1 MTAIDAVFARAR
13 NGDHEGFAGWVR
25 AVERP
30 LRSSL
35 RGFARQVD
43 VEAVV
48 QEGLTRMWV
57 LAPRVVFEGENAS
70 LRYALKLVRNLA
82 LREIERSSRFEPFD
96 PGGSGENP
104 GPAVEPD
111 PPPDPGLRRAILDC
125 IGRLS
130 RKPADALAARL
141 RGDGIEPDRV
151 LAERLGMTL
160 NTFLQNIVRA
170 RRSLAE
176 CLESKGISTR
186 EYRA

>member
-1 MTAIDAVFARAR
+1 VTAIDATFARAR
-13 NGDHEGFAGWVR
+13 HGDHEGFAGWVR

-35 RGFARQVD
+35 RSFARQVD

-57 LAPRVVFEGENAS
+57 LAPRVALEGENAS
-70 LRYALKLVRNLA
+70 LRYALRLVRNLA
-82 LREIERSSRFEPFD
+82 LREIERSGRFEPLD
-96 PGGSGENP
+96 PGEPGENP
-104 GPAVEPD
+104 GPAVQPE
-111 PPPDPGLRRAILDC
+111 PPPDPGLRRAIFDC

-141 RGDGIEPDRV
+141 RGDGVEPDRV

-186 EYRA
+186 EYTA